1 MPRRNT
7 SKATLASIAAELG
20 VSRTTVS
27 NAYNHPEQLS
37 PKLRAKILAVARA
50 KGYSGPDPTARSLR
64 SGHAGAIGVVL
75 TEDLTYA
82 FDDQPSVDFLAG
94 VAEACADSETSL
106 TLIPVGAH
114 APRRTSL
121 VAGASVDGFV
131 VYSVAEDDPDLRAV
145 LARGLPTVICGQ
157 PTTIE
162 DVPFVGIDDRR
173 AIRPAA
179 QALVEAGHR
188 HVGILAIR
196 LHRDPVDGFID
207 QADLDRASLHI
218 QRDRVLGALDVFAEA
233 GLDTAAIPVVTRH
246 INDAPRA
253 YQAAQ
258 QLLETHPELTAVLCT
273 TDSMAHGVLAYA
285 ADHGLRVPEDLSVT
299 GFDGVAAALERGLT
313 TVIQPN
319 RMKGVA
325 AGTALLEQVSTE
337 ASWEHTAG
345 EPQRTILSTEFYP
358 GRTVAPP
365 RH

>member
-1 MPRRNT
+1 MPRRT
-7 SKATLASIAAELG
+7 AHKATLASLAAELG

-37 PKLRAKILAVARA
+37 PALRARILAAARA
-50 KGYSGPDPTARSLR
+50 RGYTGPDPTARSLR
-64 SGHAGAIGVVL
+64 SGRAGAIGVVL

-94 VAEACADSETSL
+94 VAEACADSEVSL

-114 APRRTSL
+114 EHRRTSL

-145 LARGLPTVICGQ
+145 LARRLPTVICGQ

-162 DVPFVGIDDRR
+162 GVPFVGIDDRR
-173 AIRPAA
+173 AIEPAA
-179 QALVEAGHR
+179 RALVQAGHR
-188 HVGILAIR
+188 RVGILAIR

-207 QADLDRASLHI
+207 HRDLPRAGLHI
-218 QRDRVLGALDVFAEA
+218 QRDRVCGALDVFAEA
-233 GLDTAAIPVVTRH
+233 GIDSAGVPVVTRH

-253 YQAAQ
+253 RSAAE
-258 QLLETHPELTAVLCT
+258 QLLGAHPDLTAVLCT
-273 TDSMAHGVLAYA
+273 TDSMAGGVLAYA
-285 ADHGLRVPEDLSVT
+285 RERGLSVPGDLSVT
-299 GFDGVAAALERGLT
+299 GFDGVPAALRAGLT

-325 AGTALLEQVSTE
+325 AGTTLLESVRQGGEE
-337 ASWEHTAG
+337 A
-345 EPQRTILSTEFYP
+345 RRIILGTEFFP
-358 GRTVAPP
+358 GATVAPP
-365 RH
+365 RQAAR